1 MQKPWQDMLRYLGQ
15 TNGAVDLSPDSQDSP
30 GKAPSWRCRMLAFDG
45 ERIVLQ
51 RPEPPEAIRYLR
63 SGEPVAVGIVDENYR
78 WLLLT
83 HVRGMS
89 HYQLNDKTRVPAV
102 VIEHPHTVRS
112 GQRREFYRVP
122 AVGCDV
128 DSIVMLPDGADAD
141 SDAKSFNATL
151 VNVSGGGIGVSA
163 PSNVGSRVA
172 LDDAY
177 VCRIMLPMLKFP
189 LMIPVQIKRIDET
202 ERGRYYLG
210 LQFNFAE
217 DEPGA
222 QRLIDEICRFAAHL
236 QRIQIRMMRQKQ

>member
-1 MQKPWQDMLRYLGQ
+1 
-15 TNGAVDLSPDSQDSP
+15 
-30 GKAPSWRCRMLAFDG
+30 
-45 ERIVLQ
+45 
-51 RPEPPEAIRYLR
+51 
-63 SGEPVAVGIVDENYR
+63 
-78 WLLLT
+78 
-83 HVRGMS
+83 MS